1 MLRIFFDFRP
11 MYRKSSRPRSP
22 RIANDL
28 RQAAKKIE
36 TLAITTGRS
45 IGITDEAF
53 AARTKLAFE
62 KLMTSI
68 NNNCVNIAVLLDR
81 YNNLCKQLNLDPDSR
96 LKELLARSDERN
108 SCFHM
113 QGDAAIAACSRA
125 IVAGGP
131 DLARLYGKRGL
142 EYSKEKEYDRAI
154 SDYNE
159 AIRIDPGDALFFN
172 QRGSAFLQKGDYDR
186 AIQEFSEA
194 IELNPNDARS
204 FSRRGDVYET
214 ENDYD
219 RAIADYNEAIRLDPK
234 DAFFFT
240 QRGRVFDKTGEH
252 DRAIRE
258 FDEAIRLDPSYT
270 YALNLRGKVY
280 YDKKD
285 YERAIED
292 QNEAIRINPNISSP

>member
-1 MLRIFFDFRP
+1 MLKIAIIAIALSTATAAIAQDQQREDTKRALNEISGEMTECSAYFLISAQCIESHPD
-11 MYRKSSRPRSP
+11 PRSP

-159 AIRIDPGDALFFN
+159 AMRIDPGDALFFN

-194 IELNPNDARS
+194 IR
-204 FSRRGDVYET
+204 
-214 ENDYD
+214 
-219 RAIADYNEAIRLDPK
+219 
-234 DAFFFT
+234 T
-240 QRGRVFDKTGEH
+240 Q
-252 DRAIRE
+252 
-258 FDEAIRLDPSYT
+258 S
-270 YALNLRGKVY
+270 
-280 YDKKD
+280 
-285 YERAIED
+285 
-292 QNEAIRINPNISSP
+292 Q